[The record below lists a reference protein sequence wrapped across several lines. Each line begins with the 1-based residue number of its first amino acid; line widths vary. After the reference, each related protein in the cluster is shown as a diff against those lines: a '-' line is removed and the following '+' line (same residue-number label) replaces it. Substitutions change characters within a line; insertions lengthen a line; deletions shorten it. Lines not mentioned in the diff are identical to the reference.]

1 MLGDTQLMTA
11 QKKKK
16 LFPRVVLLVGT
27 SDGFDRGILDGIA
40 KYSRIHGPW
49 SFLRFPPYYIQPGGW
64 DQVLSWVEQV
74 KPDAIVTAFS
84 EEKEVLLEMKL
95 PTVVMGIDEDIPGVA
110 NIDTDN
116 SPASQMAAEYLIGL
130 GFRNFAFCGFD
141 GLRWSRVRCES
152 FKEAIEKSGHEIF
165 VFSQPESQ
173 TGREWEEGQSHI
185 VEWLES
191 LPKPIALMACND
203 ARGQYVLEA
212 CKIAGIRVPEDIAVI
227 GVDDDELV
235 CELSDPPL
243 SSVALNTE
251 KAGFEAAHALA
262 KMIAKKQTNFERIV
276 VHPLHVVK
284 RRSTGVYA
292 IDDPEVAAAVNFI
305 NQHANS
311 LIQVSDVAK
320 ISGLSRR
327 TLHNRFR
334 QALGRS
340 VNEEIK
346 RIRIQ
351 QISRMLSDTNM
362 PIGAIASI
370 MGYPGPEKLIRYF
383 QRETGA
389 TPLAFRKQVH
399 A

>member
-1 MLGDTQLMTA
+1 MTT

-16 LFPRVVLLVGT
+16 LFPRVVLLIGT

-84 EEKEVLLEMKL
+84 EKKEALLEMNL
-95 PTVVMGIDEDIPGVA
+95 PTALIGIKEEIPGVA
-110 NIDTDN
+110 NIITDN
-116 SPASQMAAEYLIGL
+116 VPIGRMAAEYLLGL
-130 GFRNFAFCGFD
+130 GFRNFAYCGYD
-141 GLRWSRVRCES
+141 DLQWSRIRGKS
-152 FKEAIEKSGHEIF
+152 FQEAIKDNGYETF
-165 VFSQPESQ
+165 VFSQPELQ
-173 TGREWEEGQSHI
+173 NGREWEAGQEY
-185 VEWLES
+185 VVKWLES
-191 LPKPIALMACND
+191 LPKPLALMACND
-203 ARGQYVLEA
+203 VRGQYVLEA
-212 CKIAGIRVPEDIAVI
+212 CKIAGIGVPEDIAVI
-227 GVDDDELV
+227 GVDDDNLV

-243 SSVALNTE
+243 SSIALNTE
-251 KAGFEAAHALA
+251 KAGFDAAHALA
-262 KMIAKKQTNFERIV
+262 KMITKKQTNFERIV

-292 IDDPEVAAAVNFI
+292 INDPEVAAAVNFI

-320 ISGLSRR
+320 IAGLSRR

-334 QALGRS
+334 QVLGRS

-383 QRETGA
+383 QRETGT